1 MQAVVGGST
10 WSDRRLSEA
19 TLIRHSFFVTG
30 SVSVVHREWSRF
42 GDRVFWVRST
52 QAMCASAAGAG
63 PAVPKS
69 EDFPMDTGS
78 PDSTNNEVS
87 LLFYGKMSLKI

>member
-1 MQAVVGGST
+1 MSA
-10 WSDRRLSEA
+10 
-19 TLIRHSFFVTG
+19 
-30 SVSVVHREWSRF
+30 VHREWSRF

-69 EDFPMDTGS
+69 EDFSMDTDS
-78 PDSTNNEVS
+78 PDSTDNEVS
-87 LLFYGKMSLKI
+87 LQ